1 MKALKL
7 IIYIVLAS
15 YAINA
20 LPMNDTERHANS
32 ASLLDRPEKGLYYG
46 LAVNNSSHFVEFE
59 ILSLKD
65 KNKVLTK
72 RVLSPSRSSIKKNVN
87 DLSLLNKKNFAG
99 YPPNVLSLW
108 LKIGRYKVSIRNRDD
123 LVNERPP
130 GLLKTVIVI
139 IDKDFVE
146 KSPGPFTLEID
157 DD

>member
-1 MKALKL
+1 MKALNL
-7 IIYIVLAS
+7 IIYIMLAS

-20 LPMNDTERHANS
+20 LPMNDADRHANS

-46 LAVNNSSHFVEFE
+46 LAVNNSSHFVELE

-72 RVLSPSRSSIKKNVN
+72 MVLSPSRSAIKKNGN

-99 YPPNVLSLW
+99 YPPNVLSLR

-130 GLLKTVIVI
+130 GLLKTFIVI

-146 KSPGPFTLEID
+146 KSPGPFTLEINED
-157 DD
+157 